1 MKRKRTSPQKQ
12 TATSSTST
20 TNRTLS
26 QPESPD
32 VIEIDVE
39 DANKQPQSVRRSWVW
54 LHFEETE
61 DRQKAVCQ
69 VIMKNNQKCGS
80 TLKKDQSS
88 STKNFHNHLEKVHK
102 LIDPK
107 ASKKID
113 KSQTDLARW
122 AKSGKVA
129 PKTQLNQELLKTAIV
144 YFLAEA
150 DLSFKTVEKPSFKD
164 LMRLMNK
171 EAMPLMERGHA
182 SDGRYQLKD
191 YGEPLEK
198 SIKLQYLSKQDC
210 ICFTQ
215 DAWTAPNMTAF
226 MAVTAHFVNEKFQLI
241 DLTLAIPNVQGLYSL
256 FPQPL
261 FQLKGLFFLSAPLGE
276 HTGKNFADL
285 FYGVLSDYKLLDKL
299 HTITA
304 DNASTNGR
312 TARELQILLPSFNT
326 STNLLGCVAHVINLG
341 AKAGMAV
348 LGGIEDDG
356 EEEEISMVDDD
367 SDEPHPSRSVMR
379 ISNLTSTP
387 DGVAVNL

>member
-1 MKRKRTSPQKQ
+1 MASHLRRVY
-12 TATSSTST
+12 
-20 TNRTLS
+20 LHS
-26 QPESPD
+26 Q
-32 VIEIDVE
+32 
-39 DANKQPQSVRRSWVW
+39 
-54 LHFEETE
+54 
-61 DRQKAVCQ
+61 
-69 VIMKNNQKCGS
+69 
-80 TLKKDQSS
+80 
-88 STKNFHNHLEKVHK
+88 EK
-102 LIDPK
+102 
-107 ASKKID
+107 
-113 KSQTDLARW
+113 
-122 AKSGKVA
+122 
-129 PKTQLNQELLKTAIV
+129 
-144 YFLAEA
+144 
-150 DLSFKTVEKPSFKD
+150 
-164 LMRLMNK
+164 
-171 EAMPLMERGHA
+171 
-182 SDGRYQLKD
+182 
-191 YGEPLEK
+191 
-198 SIKLQYLSKQDC
+198 IKLQYLSKQDY

-215 DAWTAPNMTAF
+215 DAWTAPNVTAF

-261 FQLKGLFFLSAPLGE
+261 FQLKGLFFLSAPLGK

-312 TARELQILLPSFNT
+312 MARELQILLPSFNA

-387 DGVAVNL
+387 DGVAVNLRTILKRIHSMCTYVRLTPQRRERFCEVVGFAQPDLRDSGTRLTTLKIDVSTGGTRLLRCLNGLSNFAGHAIIIVRRILRLGLTFYLHPNGIKQQTS